1 MTDDKSHPNAKEQP
15 KREKPEQVSQQ
26 AQRLKES
33 VAASQSGQR
42 MATGR
47 KPLFGN

>member
-1 MTDDKSHPNAKEQP
+1 MTDDKRRPTVEEQAKQ
-15 KREKPEQVSQQ
+15 EKPEQVSRQTQQ
-26 AQRLKES
+26 LKES

-42 MATGR
+42 MAAGR